1 MGPRAARG
9 QAGAAGSGGQAAA
22 AGGGRRRQLREG
34 GGAPDTREAGAEAP
48 SVRPQR
54 HKYDETRL
62 TPRGAK
68 CASLRHRH
76 AASVGFRRLA
86 PRSRIPSVLQ
96 SAHHGGSVASTAIR
110 SQNLKFTFGGPRS
123 PEDPVIF

>member
-1 MGPRAARG
+1 MGGRQRPLGVGGGGSSVRAA
-9 QAGAAGSGGQAAA
+9 
-22 AGGGRRRQLREG
+22 E
-34 GGAPDTREAGAEAP
+34 PPTPREAGAEAP

-54 HKYDETRL
+54 RECDETRL
-62 TPRGAK
+62 TPQGAK
-68 CASLRHRH
+68 CAALRHRH

-96 SAHHGGSVASTAIR
+96 SAHHGGSVASTAIS

>member
-1 MGPRAARG
+1 MGGRQRPLG
-9 QAGAAGSGGQAAA
+9 
-22 AGGGRRRQLREG
+22 AGGGGSSARAAE
-34 GGAPDTREAGAEAP
+34 PPTPREAGAEAP

-54 HKYDETRL
+54 RECDETRL

-68 CASLRHRH
+68 CAALRHRH

-96 SAHHGGSVASTAIR
+96 SAHHGGSVASTAIS